1 MAVHA
6 SGAAGKAK
14 MLRLSSF
21 AVARGMRTGMFRS
34 FFRGRGIEFDS
45 VRQYQYG
52 DDVRAIDWNVSAR
65 TGKTYVKTFAEER
78 DMALFLVLDASLS
91 MHTGTGRKT
100 RLDQALESAALLA
113 FAAEQLPCPVGGVV
127 FGGETGTFR
136 RPAEGPD
143 NVLSLLHAFE
153 SFRTDAPGSA
163 LSEALRGCLPLL
175 PPSSLVV
182 VLSDFRVSGFRQA
195 LEQLAGRHRVIA
207 VRITDPSD
215 FSVPGGGVVRFQ
227 DPETGACMPCRPDG
241 FAFRSAWEKDGK
253 ENAAWWRSL
262 CLRSGVFPFSLSVDS
277 DAAAALSSFFASN
290 AGGGV

>member
-143 NVLSLLHAFE
+143 NVLSLPRHKKRGR
-153 SFRTDAPGSA
+153 RTSSCPSPPYICGGYL
-163 LSEALRGCLPLL
+163 LSHSRSTIG
-175 PPSSLVV
+175 
-182 VLSDFRVSGFRQA
+182 
-195 LEQLAGRHRVIA
+195 VIGLNCS
-207 VRITDPSD
+207 VRY
-215 FSVPGGGVVRFQ
+215 G
-227 DPETGACMPCRPDG
+227 
-241 FAFRSAWEKDGK
+241 
-253 ENAAWWRSL
+253 
-262 CLRSGVFPFSLSVDS
+262 
-277 DAAAALSSFFASN
+277 
-290 AGGGV
+290 